1 MLCVVAFA
9 ADGKPGKER
18 PHKTV
23 SKTLPVTTGSRA
35 ARKLFESGMAKLE
48 LWHQNEALADWRAAT
63 RKDSK
68 FALAHLFVAYATEDP
83 AEESRE
89 LAQAKQFAPRTSQGE
104 QLLIR
109 WLAGV
114 RQGEYV
120 PGIAAMNDLLALYPD
135 DQRVDFLTG
144 RWLLLQERYEQAQ
157 MLLERALASD
167 PNDAAAIN
175 ILGYTYALS
184 NNFEKAFAMMERYVA
199 LQPEEPNPHDSYG
212 EILRLAGR
220 YEAAVAQ
227 YRMSVKLD
235 PEFGSTIGIADT
247 YALMGREQDARDEY
261 ERALLF
267 TTSESQRVGIETQLA
282 ITYFRENKNSLGN
295 HALRAVAKHAHQAG
309 LARLEAEAHRIM
321 AMYEPDLGNALQD
334 LETAEKPLNEHHQ
347 IAPVDRDEEQ
357 ALILYTRASRA
368 VSNSRETAEK
378 ALQQLQTM
386 AESGRSRV
394 IERVW
399 HAAQGA
405 LLVAQGKYAEALP
418 HLEEDK
424 LNPLSMRLLW
434 EAYTKTGKQ
443 AQADQIQAAL
453 TGYNQV
459 TVEQALVVPRFRETV
474 AEKSQPPQP

>member
-1 MLCVVAFA
+1 MVALA
-9 ADGKPGKER
+9 ADAKPGKGH

-35 ARKLFESGMAKLE
+35 ARKLFESGMEQLE
-48 LWHQNEALADWRAAT
+48 LWHQTQALADWRAAT

-83 AEESRE
+83 EEENRE
-89 LAQAKQFAPRTSQGE
+89 LSQAKQLAARTSQGE

-114 RQGEYV
+114 RQGDYV

-144 RWLLLQERYEQAQ
+144 RWLLQQERYQQAQ
-157 MLLERALASD
+157 VLLERAVSSN

-175 ILGYTYALS
+175 ILGYAYALS

-220 YEAAVAQ
+220 YDAAVAQ

-309 LARLEAEAHRIM
+309 LVRAEAEAHRIM
-321 AMYEPDLGNALQD
+321 ALYEPEPASALQD
-334 LETAEKPLNEHHQ
+334 LEAAEKPLNEHHQ

-368 VSNSRETAEK
+368 APGNPEVADK
-378 ALQQLQTM
+378 ALHQLQTM

-394 IERVW
+394 VERVC
-399 HAAQGA
+399 HAAQGSV
-405 LLVAQGKYAEALP
+405 LVAQGKYAEAIP
-418 HLEEDK
+418 HLEEDR

-443 AQADQIQAAL
+443 EQADQMQASL

-459 TVEQALVVPRFRETV
+459 TVEQALVVPHFREAV